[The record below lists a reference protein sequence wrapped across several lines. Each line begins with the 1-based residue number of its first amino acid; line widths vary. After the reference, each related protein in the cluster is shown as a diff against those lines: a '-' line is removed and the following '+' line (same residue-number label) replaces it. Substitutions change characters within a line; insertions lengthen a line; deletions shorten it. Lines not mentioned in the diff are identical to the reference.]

1 MTNSTPE
8 IVRYHDGSAYRVAI
22 VQAGRKLLHAIML
35 EDGPLR
41 VRKLPAKEG
50 RFMVP
55 LAYHGAA
62 YPLRRALVTFKRH
75 GKAHGCTR
83 TARRLLDAL
92 RGAR

>member
-1 MTNSTPE
+1 MPNSTPE

-50 RFMVP
+50 RYMAP
-55 LAYHGAA
+55 LTFRNGA
-62 YPLRRALVTFKRH
+62 YPLRRAVAGFRKH

-83 TARRLLDAL
+83 TARRFLDAL